1 MVKEVSP
8 DLFCIQIPL
17 PDSPLKNLN
26 AYLVRSHD
34 RHLLIDTGLN
44 HKECLQ
50 AMEDGLQ
57 AIGVDLVDTDIFI
70 THFHA
75 DHFSLV
81 PKLLTPSTRVYFN
94 RSDAEQ
100 VEHWTGFDTLIKH
113 AERHGFP
120 SRQLKSLF
128 DEHPAAKFGSDW
140 APDFQL
146 LDDGQKLNVGDYQFE
161 CIETPGHTLGH
172 TCLYEA
178 DKKILVSGDH
188 ILIDITPNIQC
199 WQEGRNPLKSY
210 MESLKKTL
218 DLDVEL
224 VLPGHRRI
232 FKDHRPRVKE
242 LISHHE
248 QRLMEVL
255 AILKKG
261 AMTGYETASCMSWDI
276 RADSWDAFPVAQQW
290 FATGEAIS
298 HLRYLEEDGS
308 IFRRSDAES
317 GVVKFE
323 LA

>member
-44 HKECLQ
+44 HEECLQ
-50 AMEDGLQ
+50 AMQEGLK
-57 AIGVDLVDTDIFI
+57 AIGVDMVDTDIFI

-81 PKLLTPSTRVYFN
+81 PKLITPSTRVYFN

-100 VEHWTGFDTLIKH
+100 VEHWTGFDSLIKH
-113 AERHGFP
+113 AEQHGFP
-120 SRQLKSLF
+120 SKQLNSLF

-146 LDDGQKLNVGDYQFE
+146 LDDGQKLSVGDYQFE

-178 DKKILVSGDH
+178 EKKILVSGDH
-188 ILIDITPNIQC
+188 ILIDISPNIQC
-199 WQEGRNPLKSY
+199 WEEGRNPLKSY
-210 MESLKKTL
+210 MESLKKTWE
-218 DLDVEL
+218 LDVEL

-232 FKDHRPRVKE
+232 FKDHRSRVEE

-255 AILKKG
+255 TILKMG
-261 AMTGYETASCMSWDI
+261 AMTGYETAARMSWDI

-290 FATGEAIS
+290 FATGEAIA
-298 HLRYLEEDGS
+298 HLRYLEEDGD
-308 IFRRSDAES
+308 ILRSTDAEV